1 VRLRVMALKRII
13 PIGQLRR
20 SASRA
25 SCLMLLHHGVPGI
38 HCLPGATSRD
48 AAAVSG
54 TRPAAARTLW
64 KRIAWPSGRAGCL
77 HPLGGC
83 ARRGVASGRPQAWP
97 GIESRDPG
105 PRAPSLVSARAP
117 RDKQKHKTGRTSQNK
132 AREAEGCAA
141 AGRCGG
147 CHAARS
153 GRIRRAHVT
162 PGSGGATTGTRAR
175 GCAARDDDG
184 AGRGACGAG
193 SPQPRAELAGQ
204 LTLPCGDGRRVP
216 PCVRR
221 FEGSG
226 TSRAI
231 DYRSSPEVIDGTR
244 VGAARARTMDAAARR
259 KNEQGRTRSP
269 FLGMLARTE
278 ARFCTERLRRHAHR
292 PA

>member
-1 VRLRVMALKRII
+1 VRSGGEMRWLPRRA
-13 PIGQLRR
+13 IGQNT
-20 SASRA
+20 SRA
-25 SCLMLLHHGVPGI
+25 RHARQRRCHD
-38 HCLPGATSRD
+38 RD
-48 AAAVSG
+48 A
-54 TRPAAARTLW
+54 
-64 KRIAWPSGRAGCL
+64 
-77 HPLGGC
+77 
-83 ARRGVASGRPQAWP
+83 
-97 GIESRDPG
+97 
-105 PRAPSLVSARAP
+105 
-117 RDKQKHKTGRTSQNK
+117 
-132 AREAEGCAA
+132 
-141 AGRCGG
+141 
-147 CHAARS
+147 
-153 GRIRRAHVT
+153 
-162 PGSGGATTGTRAR
+162 RAR

-278 ARFCTERLRRHAHR
+278 ARFGTE
-292 PA
+292 